1 LLSEMESFCD
11 RVGVLSSGRLVAC
24 GTPAEITQTRDEV
37 AVQIAQNERDE
48 VLTREVTAWGG
59 SVEALEGDQSRVLVP
74 PERVYGLLGLLE
86 KRRARLIAVTP
97 QRETLEE
104 AFLRL
109 VG

>member
-1 LLSEMESFCD
+1 
-11 RVGVLSSGRLVAC
+11 
-24 GTPAEITQTRDEV
+24 
-37 AVQIAQNERDE
+37 
-48 VLTREVTAWGG
+48 
-59 SVEALEGDQSRVLVP
+59 LVP